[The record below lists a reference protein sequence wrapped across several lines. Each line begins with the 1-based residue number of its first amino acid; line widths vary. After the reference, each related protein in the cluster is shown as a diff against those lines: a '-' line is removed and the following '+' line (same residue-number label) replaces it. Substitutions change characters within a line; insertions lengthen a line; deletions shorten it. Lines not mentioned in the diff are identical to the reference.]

1 MAATLKPFRANDEK
15 EPKFVAAALPTLA
28 VQGDWRDTFFSE
40 AYDAA
45 PLGDVLYTLD
55 RHPMAHGVLTP
66 EIFRTCFWAINQIFT
81 RPGTFEFYL
90 TVFRAI
96 WGDAVAIEFTN
107 STPGILGINISG
119 IEGATS
125 NLIFREIV
133 SDVYVHS
140 NWVDEDGDQLL
151 AQVTT
156 GTKNQSE
163 VDALINEISPVGVLV
178 TATLII

>member
-1 MAATLKPFRANDEK
+1 MVATLKPFRANDVI
-15 EPKFVAAALPTLA
+15 EPKYVAAALPSLESL
-28 VQGDWRDTFFSE
+28 GGWLDIFFAE
-40 AYDAA
+40 CYDAA
-45 PLGDVLYTLD
+45 PLGDILYDLD

-66 EIFRTCFWAINQIFT
+66 EIFRTSFWAINQIFT

-96 WGDAVAIEFTN
+96 WGDDVEVEFTV
-107 STPGILGINISG
+107 SPGILGINISG
-119 IEGATS
+119 IEGATA

-133 SDVYVHS
+133 ADVYVHS

-151 AQVTT
+151 AQVVV
-156 GTKNQSE
+156 GTKNQTE

-178 TATLII
+178 TATLIL